1 MLCGERVGGTST
13 RAPSL
18 GLVEGSSLKLER
30 GEQPG
35 TLQIFLLLQHT
46 GGRGW
51 MLDSHSLR
59 PMKSR
64 CSREPSNLRIPGGV
78 WRVETG
84 ERIPKKWYV
93 DCGGAGSERDA
104 EARKRSEKR
113 SSVCSLCQCADN
125 YARLPLWML
134 QRGLFVPLVEME
146 PHSWVSL
153 KKAFV
158 LTSWW
163 EQWEPLR
170 LRFLC
175 LPARCSWAEE
185 APQGCL
191 STGPPPPSPLEAP
204 QPARCQ
210 SRWEREKK
218 IIMCDLMPASQ
229 PPEKMGKMKKLRRT
243 LSESFRSIGEYRFP
257 FSSLLFIKTQKTDV
271 KCLLQQLRPPLPTE
285 MMSAHS
291 LRPWKTHISGLV
303 RVFKH
308 CAPHFEGKLQICQVS
323 ELLWG
328 FSSRLSAADQR
339 GSHFSTNGH

>member
-1 MLCGERVGGTST
+1 MAE
-13 RAPSL
+13 L
-18 GLVEGSSLKLER
+18 GAS
-30 GEQPG
+30 G
-35 TLQIFLLLQHT
+35 TLREEKEVR
-46 GGRGW
+46 RGA
-51 MLDSHSLR
+51 
-59 PMKSR
+59 PFAR
-64 CSREPSNLRIPGGV
+64 CASAQTITHACHFG
-78 WRVETG
+78 
-84 ERIPKKWYV
+84 
-93 DCGGAGSERDA
+93 C
-104 EARKRSEKR
+104 
-113 SSVCSLCQCADN
+113 SSAD
-125 YARLPLWML
+125 
-134 QRGLFVPLVEME
+134 
-146 PHSWVSL
+146 
-153 KKAFV
+153 
-158 LTSWW
+158 
-163 EQWEPLR
+163 
-170 LRFLC
+170 FLC
-175 LPARCSWAEE
+175 LLWKWSRILESVSRRHLFSLVDESSESRSGSVSCVCQRVAAGLKKPRRAAWAPVLLLLLLLRLKPT
-185 APQGCL
+185 A
-191 STGPPPPSPLEAP
+191 SPLP
-204 QPARCQ
+204 K
-210 SRWEREKK
+210 SVGERLKK